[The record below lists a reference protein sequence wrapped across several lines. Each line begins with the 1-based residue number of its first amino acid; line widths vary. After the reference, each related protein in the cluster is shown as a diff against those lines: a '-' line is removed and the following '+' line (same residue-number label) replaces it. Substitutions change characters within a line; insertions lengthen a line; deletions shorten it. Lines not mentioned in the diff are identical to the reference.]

1 MEHKLHRTDRQL
13 ACAGA
18 VLEFYRD
25 TMVLPDGQVQTW
37 DYVHHK
43 KGGGACTVPVL
54 PDGRILLIRQ
64 FRPAIDR
71 EALELPAGARDSSGE
86 DPAVTAARELEEE
99 TGYRPGRMTKLAH
112 ILTAIA
118 WCNESTDI
126 YLARDLEP
134 VSSQH
139 LDEAEEIELC
149 IMSLDELCSRIFAGE
164 IQDAKTVAGIMAYKS
179 FLAMEEQK
187 NAPLPSASDPLKAAD
202 DSAAASASGTSVD
215 SAASGISGSSENG
228 SQKDSGK
235 GPGNDPGNPSGGFQ
249 RPDTLLDKLQRIVR
263 RARTG

>member
-13 ACAGA
+13 ASAGA

-86 DPAVTAARELEEE
+86 DPAVTAARELEE

-164 IQDAKTVAGIMAYKS
+164 IQDAKTVAGIMAYRS

-187 NAPLPSASDPLKAAD
+187 NAPGSAKAQASKESGDSDR
-202 DSAAASASGTSVD
+202 SAASANSGQRGQGD
-215 SAASGISGSSENG
+215 
-228 SQKDSGK
+228 
-235 GPGNDPGNPSGGFQ
+235 DPGKPSGGIQ
-249 RPDTLLDKLQRIVR
+249 RPETMLDKLRRIVR
-263 RARTG
+263 RAHTG

>member
-13 ACAGA
+13 ASAGA

-164 IQDAKTVAGIMAYKS
+164 IQDAKTVAGIMAYRS

-187 NAPLPSASDPLKAAD
+187 NASASSAEDSSEPSD
-202 DSAAASASGTSVD
+202 SSAASGH

>member
-13 ACAGA
+13 ASAGA

-139 LDEAEEIELC
+139 LDETEEIELC
-149 IMSLDELCSRIFAGE
+149 IMSLDDLCSRIFAGE
-164 IQDAKTVAGIMAYKS
+164 IQDAKTVAGIMAYRS

-187 NAPLPSASDPLKAAD
+187 NAPGPAEADASKDSGDPD
-202 DSAAASASGTSVD
+202 RSAASANS
-215 SAASGISGSSENG
+215 
-228 SQKDSGK
+228 SQKGQGD
-235 GPGNDPGNPSGGFQ
+235 GPGKPSGGIQ
-249 RPDTLLDKLQRIVR
+249 RPETMLDKLRRIVR
-263 RARTG
+263 RAHTG

>member
-164 IQDAKTVAGIMAYKS
+164 IQDAKTVAGIMAYRS

-187 NAPLPSASDPLKAAD
+187 NAYASSAEDSSEPSDS
-202 DSAAASASGTSVD
+202 SAASGH

>member
-1 MEHKLHRTDRQL
+1 MEHKLHRTDRRL
-13 ACAGA
+13 ASAGA
-18 VLEFYRD
+18 VLEFYKD

-149 IMSLDELCSRIFAGE
+149 IMSLDDLCHRIFAGE
-164 IQDAKTVAGIMAYKS
+164 IQDAKTVAGIMAYRS
-179 FLAMEEQK
+179 FLAMEEK
-187 NAPLPSASDPLKAAD
+187 RNVPVSSEAD
-202 DSAAASASGTSVD
+202 SSKVLGAGDASGS
-215 SAASGISGSSENG
+215 SAASDSSGNG
-228 SQKDSGK
+228 SQKSSDK
-235 GPGNDPGNPSGGFQ
+235 ASGGIQ
-249 RPDTLLDKLQRIVR
+249 RPETLLDKLQRIVR
-263 RARTG
+263 RAHTG

>member
-13 ACAGA
+13 ASAGA

-126 YLARDLEP
+126 YLARDLERSRSRQRR
-134 VSSQH
+134 SSSASC
-139 LDEAEEIELC
+139 LW
-149 IMSLDELCSRIFAGE
+149 MIFA
-164 IQDAKTVAGIMAYKS
+164 AGFLRGRSRMPRRLPASWPTGVSLPWKS
-179 FLAMEEQK
+179 RKMLPDRQRQMPRK
-187 NAPLPSASDPLKAAD
+187 IRGIPTDPPLPQTAVKRGRKTARENLPAEF
-202 DSAAASASGTSVD
+202 SGRRPCS
-215 SAASGISGSSENG
+215 ISCG
-228 SQKDSGK
+228 
-235 GPGNDPGNPSGGFQ
+235 
-249 RPDTLLDKLQRIVR
+249 V
-263 RARTG
+263 

>member
-13 ACAGA
+13 ASAGA

-99 TGYRPGRMTKLAH
+99 TGYRPGRMIKLAH

-134 VSSQH
+134 VSAQH

-149 IMSLDELCSRIFAGE
+149 IMSLDDLCSRIFAGE
-164 IQDAKTVAGIMAYKS
+164 IQDAKTVAGIMAYRS

-187 NAPLPSASDPLKAAD
+187 NAPGPAEADASKDSGDPD
-202 DSAAASASGTSVD
+202 RSAASA
-215 SAASGISGSSENG
+215 
-228 SQKDSGK
+228 DSGQK
-235 GPGNDPGNPSGGFQ
+235 GQEDGPGKPSGGIQ
-249 RPDTLLDKLQRIVR
+249 RPETMLDKLRRIVR
-263 RARTG
+263 RAHTG

>member
-13 ACAGA
+13 ASAGA

-149 IMSLDELCSRIFAGE
+149 IMSLDDLCSRIFAGE
-164 IQDAKTVAGIMAYKS
+164 IQDAKTVAGIMAYRS

-187 NAPLPSASDPLKAAD
+187 NAPGSAKAQASKESGDSDR
-202 DSAAASASGTSVD
+202 SAASANS
-215 SAASGISGSSENG
+215 
-228 SQKDSGK
+228 SQKGQGD
-235 GPGNDPGNPSGGFQ
+235 GPGKPSGGIQ
-249 RPDTLLDKLQRIVR
+249 RPETMLDKLRRIVR
-263 RARTG
+263 RVHTG

>member
-13 ACAGA
+13 ASAGA

-149 IMSLDELCSRIFAGE
+149 IMPLDELCRKIFAGE
-164 IQDAKTVAGIMAYKS
+164 IQDAKTVAGIMAYRS

-187 NAPLPSASDPLKAAD
+187 KAEEQEKNTGRKKAA
-202 DSAAASASGTSVD
+202 G
-215 SAASGISGSSENG
+215 
-228 SQKDSGK
+228 QKKTAGQKKAEEQKK
-235 GPGNDPGNPSGGFQ
+235 GFR
-249 RPDTLLDKLQRIVR
+249 RPEILLDKMKRLIKNV
-263 RARTG
+263 RTG

>member
-1 MEHKLHRTDRQL
+1 MEHKLHRTGREL
-13 ACAGA
+13 ACSGA

-25 TMVLPDGQVQTW
+25 AMVLPDGQEQTW

-71 EALELPAGARDSSGE
+71 ETLELPAGARDSSGE

-112 ILTAIA
+112 ILTAVA

-126 YLARDLEP
+126 YLARDLEKI
-134 VSSQH
+134 SSQH
-139 LDEAEEIELC
+139 LDEAEEI
-149 IMSLDELCSRIFAGE
+149 ELCSRIFAGE
-164 IQDAKTVAGIMAYKS
+164 IQDAKTVAGIMAYRS
-179 FLAMEEQK
+179 WLAMQEQK
-187 NAPLPSASDPLKAAD
+187 SV
-202 DSAAASASGTSVD
+202 SGF
-215 SAASGISGSSENG
+215 EM
-228 SQKDSGK
+228 
-235 GPGNDPGNPSGGFQ
+235 PE
-249 RPDTLLDKLQRIVR
+249 TLLQKMQRLIK
-263 RARTG
+263 RAHTG